1 MFNRSWEKVNERYF
15 GTAYAGEPISAD
27 DPEFETL
34 TNALEEARHITA
46 ELNLTYHSPEEVR
59 QIVRKLGVDIDDTA
73 TIRPPFY
80 ADFGKSLHIGARAF
94 INQLCCFM
102 SRGNITIEED
112 VKIGPRVNLITLNHG
127 TDPAERRIITSQ
139 PIHIKRNAWLGAAVT
154 VMPGVTIGENSI
166 VGAGAVVTHD
176 VPDNVIVAGVP
187 ARFIK
192 NISDKK

>member
-1 MFNRSWEKVNERYF
+1 MKNILER
-15 GTAYAGEPISAD
+15 AYAGEPISAD
-27 DPEFETL
+27 DPEFGIL
-34 TNALEEARHITA
+34 TGVLEEARHISA
-46 ELNLTYHSPEEVR
+46 ELNFTYHSPDEVR
-59 QIVRKLGVDIDDTA
+59 EIVRKLGVDMDDTA
-73 TIRPPFY
+73 IIRPPFY
-80 ADFGKSLHIGARAF
+80 ADFGRSLHIGARTF

-127 TDPAERRIITSQ
+127 VSPDERRIITSK

-154 VMPGVTIGENSI
+154 VMPGVTVGENSI

-187 ARFIK
+187 AKVIRCL
-192 NISDKK
+192 

>member
-1 MFNRSWEKVNERYF
+1 MKDILER
-15 GTAYAGEPISAD
+15 AYAGEPISTD

-34 TNALEEARHITA
+34 TTALEEARHITA

-112 VKIGPRVNLITLNHG
+112 VKIGPRVNLIILNHG

-176 VPDNVIVAGVP
+176 VPDNVIVAGIP

-192 NISDKK
+192 NINDKL

>member
-1 MFNRSWEKVNERYF
+1 M
-15 GTAYAGEPISAD
+15 
-27 DPEFETL
+27 
-34 TNALEEARHITA
+34 
-46 ELNLTYHSPEEVR
+46 
-59 QIVRKLGVDIDDTA
+59 
-73 TIRPPFY
+73 
-80 ADFGKSLHIGARAF
+80 
-94 INQLCCFM
+94 
-102 SRGNITIEED
+102 
-112 VKIGPRVNLITLNHG
+112 NLITLNHG

-192 NISDKK
+192 NINDKK